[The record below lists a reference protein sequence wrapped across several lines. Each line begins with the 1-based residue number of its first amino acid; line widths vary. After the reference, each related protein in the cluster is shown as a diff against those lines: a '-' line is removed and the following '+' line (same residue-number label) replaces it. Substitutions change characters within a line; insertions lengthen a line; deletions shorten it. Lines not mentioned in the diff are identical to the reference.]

1 MADMQPNTFN
11 TPNPAPSKGP
21 EMSEAEKA
29 AAQARALDQKVMDER
44 AKAIEASKTDAERN
58 ADKMAKEADDAR
70 AKAAQLSLEES
81 RRGVREDTVAT
92 AGIVAPHADPELS
105 AADFMAIKKG
115 NDPANP
121 QPAPGLVGDP
131 DVRLTRRSP
140 DFPGQPVE
148 IMVHE
153 KMVGDYLRAGWSKD

>member
-1 MADMQPNTFN
+1 MVDIQPNTSN
-11 TPNPAPSKGP
+11 TANPAPSKGS
-21 EMSEAEKA
+21 EMSESEKA
-29 AAQARALDQKVMDER
+29 AAQARALNQKAMDER
-44 AKAIEASKTDAERN
+44 AKAIDAAKPDAERN

-70 AKAAQLSLEES
+70 AKAAQLSHEES

-105 AADFMAIKKG
+105 AADFMAVKKG

-121 QPAPGLVGDP
+121 QPAPGLVGNP
-131 DVRLTRRSP
+131 DVRLSRRSP
-140 DFPGQPVE
+140 DFPDQPLE

>member
-1 MADMQPNTFN
+1 MADTFN
-11 TPNPAPSKGP
+11 PTTTANPAPAP
-21 EMSEAEKA
+21 AMSEADKA
-29 AAQARALDQKVMDER
+29 AAQARALDQKIIDER
-44 AKAIEASKTDAERN
+44 AKAVNAAKTDAERN

-70 AKAAQLSLEES
+70 AKAAQLAIDES

-105 AADFMAIKKG
+105 AADFMAVKKG

-121 QPAPGLVGDP
+121 QPASGLVGDP
-131 DVRLTRRSP
+131 DVLLTRRSP
-140 DFPGQPVE
+140 DFPDQPIK